1 MKQLRVD
8 SLRYSHEDEGTGF
21 MIPFYDSRI
30 LLNLRQ
36 SARWSSMIPLERY
49 GLVFVFVREIRIE
62 LGGYLRCREK
72 VLEVQKSVTG
82 EF

>member
-1 MKQLRVD
+1 
-8 SLRYSHEDEGTGF
+8 
-21 MIPFYDSRI
+21 
-30 LLNLRQ
+30 
-36 SARWSSMIPLERY
+36 MIPLERY